1 MTRVIP
7 RGGGMGNL
15 PKKDNADILSADILT
30 REGFEKANFD
40 LLRKAKKNKKVTYW
54 LTGWPGTWLV
64 DLPI

>member
-40 LLRKAKKNKKVTYW
+40 LLRKAKKNKKVTY
-54 LTGWPGTWLV
+54 
-64 DLPI
+64 